1 MRTWLLD
8 LLVCP
13 HCVGEQALTLTVDWA
28 MDDEIIDGSL
38 ECPHCRAKWPV
49 RDGVPR
55 FVGAAQDYC
64 GNFGFQWQHWKG
76 LQIDRLSG
84 HCLSETRFLAD
95 SGWEPEWI
103 KDKLILD
110 CGCGAGRFTDIAAK
124 HGARVVSV
132 DLSAAVNAC
141 RDNTMVWDGRVQ
153 PIQASLFD
161 LPLRKDAFDGI
172 FCMGVIQHTPDP
184 ERLMRTLPAQLKP
197 GGRLA
202 YNFYEADF
210 WPKLQ
215 GVKYA
220 LRLITPHLPTDWTLA
235 LCRGLVA
242 GLFPLSRALSG
253 IRKVRIIN
261 HFLPICSSHDAS
273 LSRDQ
278 QYAWTLL
285 DTFDWYGPRHEIRQK
300 HADVA
305 LLLQQCGLR
314 NIESRPGLAV
324 AEKPQSDQG

>member
-1 MRTWLLD
+1 MRHWLLD

-13 HCVGEQALTLTVDWA
+13 HCDGENPLTLTVDWA
-28 MDDEIIDGSL
+28 MDEEIIDGALTCLCCGST
-38 ECPHCRAKWPV
+38 WPI

-95 SGWEPEWI
+95 SGWDPAWI

-124 HGARVVSV
+124 HGARVISV

-141 RDNTMVWDGRVQ
+141 RETTMIWQGRVQ
-153 PIQASLFD
+153 PIQASLFA
-161 LPLRKDAFDGI
+161 LPLRKNAFDAL
-172 FCMGVIQHTPDP
+172 FCMGVIQHTPEP
-184 ERLMRTLPAQLKP
+184 ERLMRALPAQLKP

-215 GVKYA
+215 LAKYA
-220 LRLITPHLPTDWTLA
+220 LRLITPRLPTPWTLG
-235 LCRGLVA
+235 LCKAMVA
-242 GLFPLSRALSG
+242 ALFPLSRALAG
-253 IRKVRIIN
+253 IRKIRIIN
-261 HFLPICSSHDAS
+261 HFLPICASHAPS

-285 DTFDWYGPRHEIRQK
+285 DTFDWYGPRHEIRQD
-300 HADVA
+300 HRVVAA
-305 LLLQQCGLR
+305 LLASCGLQ
-314 NIESRPGLAV
+314 NVHTSAGLAT
-324 AEKPQSDQG
+324 AEKP